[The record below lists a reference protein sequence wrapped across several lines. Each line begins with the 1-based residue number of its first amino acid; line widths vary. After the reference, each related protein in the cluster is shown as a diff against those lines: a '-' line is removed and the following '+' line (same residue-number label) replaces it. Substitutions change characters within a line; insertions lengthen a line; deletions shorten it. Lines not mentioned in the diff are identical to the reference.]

1 MADWVAITGGCGYV
15 GSHIAAEI
23 KRTTK
28 TKVLV
33 IDNRANVLPHT
44 HQWADRVIHASYDS
58 GEALHELARWQPR
71 AIIHCAAA
79 SLVGPSVT
87 DPARYYGTNVAG
99 MLTLLDHMR
108 KHKINNFIFS
118 SSSSVY
124 SDGQDAARENS
135 ILNPVNPYGRTKLV
149 GEMILRD
156 YCAAYGLNAVA
167 FRYFN
172 AVGAD
177 PKANLGQEPGA
188 THIIARIMES
198 QLRGEKFH
206 VYGGDYVTP
215 DGTCIRDYVHV
226 SDIARAHVMG
236 MAWIQS
242 NPGFWAYNIGSG
254 QGYSVLEVLKTVEM
268 MTGKPVDYEI
278 GPRRPGDPAF
288 TLANT
293 DLIQEDLKWQPIK
306 NLRDIVSDAA
316 RWYNSDTYKTLV

>member
-1 MADWVAITGGCGYV
+1 MANWVAITGGCGYV

-58 GEALHELARWQPR
+58 GEALHELTRWQPR
-71 AIIHCAAA
+71 AVIHCAAA
-79 SLVGPSVT
+79 SLVEPSVT

-108 KHKINNFIFS
+108 KHKIKNFIFS

-124 SDGQDAARENS
+124 RDGQDAARENS
-135 ILNPVNPYGRTKLV
+135 ILNPVNPYGRSKLM
-149 GEMILRD
+149 GEMILGD
-156 YCAAYGLNAVA
+156 YCAAYGINAVA

-177 PKANLGQEPGA
+177 PKADLGQEPGA

-198 QLRGEKFH
+198 QLRGETFH
-206 VYGGDYVTP
+206 VYGNDYVTP
-215 DGTCIRDYVHV
+215 DGTCVRDYVHV

-236 MAWIQS
+236 MAWVQN
-242 NPGFWAYNIGSG
+242 NPGFHAYNIGSG
-254 QGYSVLEVLKTVEM
+254 QGYSVMEVLKTVEM
-268 MTGKPVDYEI
+268 ITGQPVDHEI
-278 GPRRPGDPAF
+278 SPRRPGDPAF
-288 TLANT
+288 TLADT
-293 DLIQEDLKWQPIK
+293 SLIQQDLKWQPIK

>member
-1 MADWVAITGGCGYV
+1 MANWIAITGGCGYV

-28 TKVLV
+28 TKVLL
-33 IDNRANVLPHT
+33 IDNRARALTHT
-44 HQWADRVIHASYDS
+44 HQWADDVIHNSYDS
-58 GEALHELARWQPR
+58 GEALH
-71 AIIHCAAA
+71 AISSVRPKAVIHCAAA

-108 KHKINNFIFS
+108 KHKINNVIFS

-135 ILNPVNPYGRTKLV
+135 IFNPVNPYGRTKLV

-188 THIIARIMES
+188 THVIARIMES
-198 QLRGEKFH
+198 QIRGEKFH

-236 MAWIQS
+236 MAWLMG

-254 QGYSVLEVLKTVEM
+254 QGYSVLEVLKTVEI

-278 GPRRPGDPAF
+278 QPRRAGDPAF
-288 TLANT
+288 TLADT
-293 DLIQEDLKWQPIK
+293 SLIKEDLKWQPIK
-306 NLRDIVSDAA
+306 TLRDIVSDAT